1 MPDVSGPSRGCENL
15 RKSSPAHLL
24 DSLDNV
30 GAGRP
35 VLLLLTRRRNI
46 VEPAPEAVN
55 PNRPFQLAARAGKP
69 VAARF
74 VSDAD
79 EIDRELR
86 GRIAGRVFRR
96 FGRGRATRQEEHQNY
111 PGQHRSS
118 AILSA
123 EPRGSLPQVLIIHWT
138 EISSMVVGCARTDS
152 FSDRALREPWRGSV
166 LIHD

>member
-55 PNRPFQLAARAGKP
+55 PNRAFQLAARAGKP

-74 VSDAD
+74 ASDAH
-79 EIDRELR
+79 EVDRGLR
-86 GRIAGRVFRR
+86 GRICGRVFGR
-96 FGRGRATRQEEHQNY
+96 FGRGRALFFFKQKTAY
-111 PGQHRSS
+111 
-118 AILSA
+118 
-123 EPRGSLPQVLIIHWT
+123 
-138 EISSMVVGCARTDS
+138 EI
-152 FSDRALREPWRGSV
+152 
-166 LIHD
+166 